1 MNNLLHFAKV
11 FGICGAAA
19 MVVYIAVIY
28 RWGFGVGLRFGSSGS
43 SRPPMWTVQALFWL
57 WPLVPVFCAVI
68 VWELIRV
75 AVLRKA

>member
-1 MNNLLHFAKV
+1 MNNLLHFAKI
-11 FGICGAAA
+11 FGICSAAA

-28 RWGFGVGLRFGSSGS
+28 RWGFAVSLHFGS
-43 SRPPMWTVQALFWL
+43 SRPPMWAVQALFWL

>member
-1 MNNLLHFAKV
+1 MNNLLHFAKI

-28 RWGFGVGLRFGSSGS
+28 RWGFAVGLHFGS
-43 SRPPMWTVQALFWL
+43 SRPPMWVVQAFFWL
-57 WPLVPVFCAVI
+57 WPLVVVFFVTI

>member
-1 MNNLLHFAKV
+1 MNNLLHFAKIL
-11 FGICGAAA
+11 GLCGAAA

-28 RWGFGVGLRFGSSGS
+28 RWGFAVGVRLHSGS
-43 SRPPMWTVQALFWL
+43 SRPPMWVVQTLFWL
-57 WPLVPVFCAVI
+57 WPLVLVFFGAI

>member
-1 MNNLLHFAKV
+1 
-11 FGICGAAA
+11 

-28 RWGFGVGLRFGSSGS
+28 RWGFAVGVRLHSGS
-43 SRPPMWTVQALFWL
+43 SRPPTWAVEALFWL
-57 WPLVPVFCAVI
+57 WPLVAVFVVVI